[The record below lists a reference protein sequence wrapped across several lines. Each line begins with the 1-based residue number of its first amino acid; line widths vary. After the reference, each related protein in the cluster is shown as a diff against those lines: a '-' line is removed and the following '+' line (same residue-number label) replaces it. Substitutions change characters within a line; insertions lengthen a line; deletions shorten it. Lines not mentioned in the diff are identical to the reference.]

1 MQLKWRSPYEKYVKS
16 TDCLPPPSNQHLP
29 FSFSVQCTAFTA
41 CFRRAKCVK
50 CRPRPP
56 KRPAKK
62 VKHTHTHT
70 QSHRN
75 MNSVSV
81 VEHNMD
87 MEHTHTNTH
96 WQTSLDLPPVLDFVL
111 PRFCHLVNL
120 QSACKAY
127 AAYAQ
132 CAPKQRTNVC
142 VCVCVYLCLC
152 TMYIVQCSVFL
163 CFLFFVFYF
172 PFFFNI
178 FARTCSRVCVCV
190 STNTAIL
197 ITV

>member
-16 TDCLPPPSNQHLP
+16 TDCFPHPPLTSTSPSLSLSSAQHLQLV
-29 FSFSVQCTAFTA
+29 FDGRNVLNVGHALERGQ
-41 CFRRAKCVK
+41 R
-50 CRPRPP
+50 
-56 KRPAKK
+56 KK
-62 VKHTHTHT
+62 LSTHTHT

-87 MEHTHTNTH
+87 MEHTHTQ

-142 VCVCVYLCLC
+142 VCVCVFICVCVPCTLCSA
-152 TMYIVQCSVFL
+152 QCFSVS
-163 CFLFFVFYF
+163 LFFVFYF

-178 FARTCSRVCVCV
+178 FARTCCRVCLCVCLQ
-190 STNTAIL
+190 IQQF
-197 ITV
+197 